1 MHWEELQLFLSALS
15 RAPGLLVS
23 LSLASPVQVL
33 DPQELPWTGQAVE
46 TGGVSTAGENKCPP
60 ADEGWENISGWHCQV
75 ALEMAPGFPS
85 LFPSITSQC
94 LA

>member
-33 DPQELPWTGQAVE
+33 DP
-46 TGGVSTAGENKCPP
+46 AG
-60 ADEGWENISGWHCQV
+60 ATLDRAGSGNWWCEHSRG
-75 ALEMAPGFPS
+75 A
-85 LFPSITSQC
+85 
-94 LA
+94 